1 MNGEKQQKAYDTQG
15 SVVRRLELGHQQEG
29 YYTKRSRA
37 AYWDGRNEVGER
49 VASGISLQGIKPVT
63 KID

>member
-15 SVVRRLELGHQQEG
+15 SVVRRLELGHQREG

-37 AYWDGRNEVGER
+37 AYWDGRNDVGER
-49 VASGISLQGIKPVT
+49 VTRRISLQGIKPVT